1 MPLNCLLKDLFTI
14 SCFYQSIDCLKIV
27 AMTTLG
33 GILIFLNFFCL
44 QVKVSTFFNID
55 DRRKA
60 EGFSILWCM
69 QVQEEWITILLSE
82 YLNHLWFGDIQLQSN
97 RILHKWVG
105 IKTDESFFFSNMDY
119 SYLFIS
125 MSSCHCSRNT
135 QLQDIS
141 YGLITN

>member
-14 SCFYQSIDCLKIV
+14 SCLYQSIDCLKIV

-105 IKTDESFFFSNMDY
+105 IKTDESFFFLKHGIFLPLHQHEFLSLLKKHTTTRY
-119 SYLFIS
+119 
-125 MSSCHCSRNT
+125 
-135 QLQDIS
+135 QLRP
-141 YGLITN
+141 YH